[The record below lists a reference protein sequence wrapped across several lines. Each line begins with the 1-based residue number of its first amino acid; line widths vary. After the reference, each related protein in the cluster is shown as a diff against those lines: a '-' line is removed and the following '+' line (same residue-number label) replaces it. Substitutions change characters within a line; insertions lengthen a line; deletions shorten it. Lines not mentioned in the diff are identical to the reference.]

1 MTETKVRIFVSSPS
15 DVERERTLV
24 RDIIESLA
32 QEYRPY
38 FQVQAV
44 LWEEEALTA
53 AQSFQAGLR
62 RPADCEIVL
71 VMFWTRLGTPLAKD
85 PYDGMTGTEWEFVDA
100 VAGSDDQDAPEV
112 LVYRKTAP
120 RLVDIN
126 NVEAIRDAVDDRE
139 RLDTFFRTHF
149 FNPDGS
155 FRRAFRQFD
164 SDGALRDLVETQLRK
179 LLNRRISAER
189 RFAAD
194 AADWRGCPFRG
205 HGPFDVGDERV
216 FTGREAETRDLI
228 ARLADL
234 RGAGRGLLL
243 LTGPS
248 GVGKTSLIRAGLLPH
263 LVRPFLFSEVMGC
276 RWCLI
281 EPDSG
286 DPVEALAIALSAPAV
301 LGGSLADFGLDAER
315 LARLLI
321 SEPELGAKQVHAALV
336 QTVPDG
342 TARSDGLPG
351 RLQLALVLDPLDGLF
366 ATDRLESTQT
376 QTFAGVLAALAA
388 QEGIWVIATLR
399 SDRLAH
405 LEGLPTLAALL
416 DTRSWFRLDP
426 PAPSRIRQVVEIP
439 ARVAGISYEERDRG
453 SGQGL
458 VDALESE
465 ASAVPHWPALLEQ
478 TLEALYRCT
487 STRATAADDDR
498 GRLLTLSDHRA
509 IGGLEGCL
517 LQNAETLWQGLDE
530 DSRAALPMLCRA
542 LLTLEGDGRSRPR
555 PREGD
560 LLILRRHPACA
571 RLLQS
576 LIDARLV
583 VAESV
588 WDPASRTRCP
598 PTELRMRDWLR
609 RVLIQTREEWRARS
623 RTRQESRPLDDLLA
637 TPPTEQEGDAGP
649 TTEWRDQRAIASFI
663 HPALYER
670 WAPVR
675 EWLAAPDNRRELVLR
690 AQISRQARL
699 WKRTDC
705 NREYLL
711 GETGHSAAQAF
722 REAHAQELEP
732 LEQEFLEQSWSH
744 LRFQRRR
751 NRWAIGSALAVL
763 LVFVGITL
771 YSVWDAAYQARLG
784 RQGTLLREAEVAV
797 DRGNTP
803 KAVRLALQAG
813 ADLPVE
819 ATGVL
824 GRALFTNRLLAMLPG
839 GYAAAHHPRATV
851 FRDDG
856 EQLVTLSRDDGAR
869 LWSRDGGGFRP
880 GERLAEP
887 ASKIQRAA
895 FAGDARNRM
904 IIGIGAEG
912 VWLLPAKPGQDPDW
926 TCGAEGNAS
935 IALDPGGRFL
945 AITHEV
951 SDGGIA
957 ICMLDLTRPGAPLW
971 DRPQAGGTIRSLAFA
986 PDGKRLVSAS
996 RDGLAH
1002 ILDVATG
1009 DQQGTLP
1016 RDGSPGRPA
1025 IRVAYSPDGQRIA
1038 VASWGEQLQVYGR
1051 DGKLLAELG
1060 SVQRGGRRI
1069 RIHQSSVRAL
1079 AFAPDGQSLV
1089 AGDGTG
1095 QVVRWDLPTG
1105 RPEILG
1111 EQDLGIVQLSV
1122 SQSLDPVLGESLVLS
1137 LSQDGT
1143 ARLWGLETGRPV
1155 AVFGQDA
1162 AISEASFSP
1171 DGRLIMTSAEKD
1183 GSARLWSTEPVG
1195 NLASR
1200 LLADDHV
1207 RAIAMAE
1214 PGTPGAETSVREALM
1229 ATAAYDGRIAVW
1241 EYDRLDATKPP
1252 VKRLSLTG
1260 HRGRIRQVAFSPSV
1274 QQLASAA
1281 SDGTARVWD
1290 LATGEA
1296 CALRVS
1302 SRKDACRAE
1311 GAPDCPS
1318 VYQVLFAPDESWLL
1332 TASSDS
1338 RQPVRIWDPER
1349 CAALP
1354 LPETLAQI
1362 HGKVREAALATDA
1375 QAGVLVA
1382 TGDDEGRLQVMR
1394 RDRHGTWR
1402 SLCRLESHEAAITGL
1417 TFSHDAQWLAAA
1429 SRDGRASLYRI
1440 SNGECGEPRYLDP
1453 QAGRLYDIAFAPD
1466 DKALVTGSFEAKA
1479 QVWSL
1484 DGTLLAELIGHR
1496 NRVTS
1501 VQFSPDGHWIL
1512 TASRDGAIKI
1522 WERPTRKH
1530 SEPIDRS
1537 LSLDAKLGGVTQ
1549 ARFSPDGHRIGAGYW
1564 ENAALLWRLWS
1575 EDPQPQPAL
1584 ARIWG
1589 SDRARLALIREAL
1602 HFSETIGHESADD
1615 AKAGHPGFGNQP
1627 RMNANK
1633 R

>member
-1 MTETKVRIFVSSPS
+1 MTDTKVRIFVSSPS
-15 DVERERTLV
+15 DLEHERALV

-32 QEYRPY
+32 QEYCPY
-38 FQVQAV
+38 FQVEPV
-44 LWEEEALTA
+44 LWEQEALTA
-53 AQSFQAGLR
+53 AQSFQAGLQ
-62 RPADCEIVL
+62 RPAECEIVL
-71 VMFWTRLGTPLAKD
+71 VMLWTRLGTPLAKD

-100 VAGSDDQDAPEV
+100 VGTSSGQSTPEV

-126 NVEAIRDAVDDRE
+126 NAEAIREAVEDRE
-139 RLDTFFRTHF
+139 RLEAFFRTHF
-149 FNPDGS
+149 FNLDGS

-164 SDGALRDLVETQLRK
+164 SDSALRDLVETQLRK

-205 HGPFDVGDERV
+205 HSPFDVGDERV

-234 RGAGRGLLL
+234 RGEGRGLLL

-263 LVRPFLFSEVMGC
+263 LVRPFLFSDVMGC

-286 DPVEALAIALSAPAV
+286 DPVEALAIALSAPGV
-301 LGGSLADFGLDAER
+301 LGDSLADFGLDAAR

-321 SEPELGAKQVHAALV
+321 SEPELGAKQVHAALI

-351 RLQLALVLDPLDGLF
+351 RLQLALILDPLDGIF
-366 ATDRLESTQT
+366 ATDRLESSRT
-376 QTFAGVLAALAA
+376 QTFAGALAALAA
-388 QEGIWVIATLR
+388 QEGIWVIAALR
-399 SDRLAH
+399 SDRLAE
-405 LEGLPTLAALL
+405 LESLPILAALL
-416 DTRSWFRLDP
+416 DTQSWFRLDP
-426 PAPSRIRQVVEIP
+426 PATSRIRQVVEIP

-453 SGQGL
+453 SEQGL

-465 ASAVPHWPALLEQ
+465 ANAVPHWPALLEQ
-478 TLEALYRCT
+478 TLETLYRRT
-487 STRATAADDDR
+487 SARATAADDDR
-498 GRLLTLSDHRA
+498 DRLLTLSDHRA

-555 PREGD
+555 AREGD
-560 LLILRRHPACA
+560 LLLLRRHPACA

-583 VAESV
+583 VTESV
-588 WDPASRTRCP
+588 WDPASRARCP
-598 PTELRMRDWLR
+598 PVELRIRDWLR
-609 RVLIQTREEWRARS
+609 RVLVQTREEWRARS
-623 RTRQESRPLDDLLA
+623 RRRQVSPPLDDLLA
-637 TPPTEQEGDAGP
+637 TPPSDQEGEAAQR
-649 TTEWRDQRAIASFI
+649 TEWQDHRAIASFI

-670 WAPVR
+670 WTPVR
-675 EWLAAPDNRRELVLR
+675 EWLAARDSRRDLVLR

-705 NREYLL
+705 NLEYLL
-711 GETGHSAAQAF
+711 GETGYAAARVFSQAY
-722 REAHAQELEP
+722 AQELEP
-732 LEQEFLEQSWSH
+732 LEQELLDQSWSR
-744 LRFQRRR
+744 LLFQRRR
-751 NRWAIGSALAVL
+751 NRWALGSALAVL

-771 YSVWDAAYQARLG
+771 YSVWDAAHQTRLG
-784 RQGTLLREAEVAV
+784 QQRALLREAEVAV

-824 GRALFTNRLLAMLPG
+824 GRTLFTNRLLAMLQG
-839 GYAAAHHPRATV
+839 GYATAHHPRAPV

-887 ASKIQRAA
+887 ASRIQRVV

-904 IIGIGAEG
+904 TIGIGAEG
-912 VWLLPAKPGQDPDW
+912 VWRLPAKPGKGPDW
-926 TCGAEGNAS
+926 TCGGDEETTIS
-935 IALDPGGRFL
+935 LDPGGRFL
-945 AITHEV
+945 AITHEA

-971 DRPQAGGTIRSLAFA
+971 DRLQPGGTIRSLAFA

-1025 IRVAYSPDGQRIA
+1025 IRVAYSPDGQLIA
-1038 VASWGEQLQVYGR
+1038 VASWGEQLRVYGR
-1051 DGKLLAELG
+1051 DGKLFAELG

-1079 AFAPDGQSLV
+1079 AFAPDSRSLV
-1089 AGDGTG
+1089 AGEGTG

-1111 EQDLGIVQLSV
+1111 EQDLGIEQLSV

-1162 AISEASFSP
+1162 AISEARFSP

-1214 PGTPGAETSVREALM
+1214 PGTPGATSAATKALM

-1241 EYDRLDATKPP
+1241 EYERRDNSGPP

-1260 HRGRIRQVAFSPSV
+1260 HRGRIRQIAFSPSA
-1274 QQLASAA
+1274 QRLASAA

-1302 SRKDACRAE
+1302 SRKDTCRAE
-1311 GAPDCPS
+1311 GAPDCPN
-1318 VYQVLFAPDESWLL
+1318 VYEVLFAPDESWLL
-1332 TASSDS
+1332 TTSGDS
-1338 RQPVRIWDPER
+1338 RQSVRIWDPER

-1354 LPETLAQI
+1354 LPETLARI

-1375 QAGVLVA
+1375 QDGVLVA
-1382 TGDDEGRLQVMR
+1382 TGDDAGVLQVMR
-1394 RDRHGTWR
+1394 HDRHGTWS
-1402 SLCRLESHEAAITGL
+1402 SLCRLEAHKAAITGL

-1429 SRDGRASLYRI
+1429 SRDGRASLYRVD
-1440 SNGECGEPRYLDP
+1440 NGGCGEPRYLDP

-1466 DKALVTGSFEAKA
+1466 DKALVTGSFENRA
-1479 QVWSL
+1479 QVWTL

-1501 VQFSPDGHWIL
+1501 VQFSPDGRWIL
-1512 TASRDGAIKI
+1512 TGSRDGAIKI
-1522 WERPTRKH
+1522 WERPTHKH

-1537 LSLDAKLGGVTQ
+1537 LSLDARLGGVTE

-1575 EDPQPQPAL
+1575 EKSRPEPVL
-1584 ARIWG
+1584 ERTWG
-1589 SDRARLALIREAL
+1589 RDRARLALIREAV
-1602 HFSETIGHESADD
+1602 HFSETIGHEAADD
-1615 AKAGHPGFGNQP
+1615 AKAGH
-1627 RMNANK
+1627 
-1633 R
+1633 